1 MPLPGTGMFKDAIT
15 AGYKLPTTLKGWA
28 SRKTKARF
36 EERDDV
42 SWYKNDMLK
51 EYIKIENDEFG
62 TDYKKTFERERTG
75 EYVSP
80 MHGT

>member
-42 SWYKNDMLK
+42 SWYKKDMLK
-51 EYIKIENDEFG
+51 KYIKI
-62 TDYKKTFERERTG
+62 
-75 EYVSP
+75 
-80 MHGT
+80 